1 MWKNDGATRGQAEP
15 IVVVSKLLDSR
26 RMESGAVKSFSRS
39 PVSFAWRLIMK
50 CIGACENDSTARG

>member
-1 MWKNDGATRGQAEP
+1 MWKNDGAARGQAEP

-39 PVSFAWRLIMK
+39 PACFACESLMK
-50 CIGACENDSTARG
+50 CIGACKNDSTARG

>member
-1 MWKNDGATRGQAEP
+1 MWKNDGAARGQAEP

-39 PVSFAWRLIMK
+39 PACFA
-50 CIGACENDSTARG
+50 